1 MSNCQNKSTIKSM
14 SKKKMFLTQ
23 IALLVVVALFLA
35 DRSMLVSW
43 VRNFL
48 NMLHLGDVEGVI
60 AFIFAPC
67 RAIFDSCQAIGLIY
81 FLRFV
86 FIISIA
92 SMIVVFCFQ
101 YVSNYNCSISNI
113 HSVKTGTIIDN
124 DQHIYK
130 KQQRFLC

>member
-1 MSNCQNKSTIKSM
+1 MSDCHNKSTIKNM
-14 SKKKMFLTQ
+14 SKKKMLLTQ

-48 NMLHLGDVEGVI
+48 NMLHLGDVDGVM

-67 RAIFDSCQAIGLIY
+67 KAIFESCQAIGLIY

-86 FIISIA
+86 FVISMV
-92 SMIVVFCFQ
+92 SMIVVYCYFC
-101 YVSNYNCSISNI
+101 VSSYNCNISNI
-113 HSVKTGTIIDN
+113 HSVTTGTIIGD
-124 DQHIYK
+124 DQYIYK
-130 KQQRFLC
+130 RQQRFLC